1 MLFLITYYPIYLLQ
15 NTWIFLFLFSV
26 NGAFNPLL
34 WHVEEIHIVWNDYSC
49 DHNHNDSGNAMHKSF
64 RPYVLPPAFAIKTLL
79 YVALFQILGLK
90 VTSKVIIKSKTRQQK
105 KST

>member
-1 MLFLITYYPIYLLQ
+1 MPAQ
-15 NTWIFLFLFSV
+15 IFLDCFFPFSTFV
-26 NGAFNPLL
+26 ADYVALNPLL

-105 KST
+105 NQRRHA